1 MLPVRVLLIS
11 ALVGFAVASPL
22 VWASWPEPA
31 AAATAPAVGPDL
43 PAPFLGPWVPAGGG
57 SDAVGRALS
66 NGYRWLPD
74 GDLRTVAFQIA
85 ERWKQR
91 ALHPSYQNTE
101 DGGLFLSAVDLDA
114 GRQESFY
121 LQRGAG
127 GVSVWVTVAGL
138 DTQAPTK
145 THGPAAGGSG
155 ETQERLIERPIERA
169 EQLNKASLQEQ
180 GWMPQALSA
189 EAKEQMLENGA
200 LVRYWTKNDRTLQE
214 LLQRDG
220 RGTQMRLTQLPRQMD
235 LDP

>member
-11 ALVGFAVASPL
+11 VLAGFAIASPL
-22 VWASWPEPA
+22 VWASLPD
-31 AAATAPAVGPDL
+31 PAVGAASPATGPDL
-43 PAPFLGPWVPAGGG
+43 PEPFLGPWVPAGGG
-57 SDAVGRALS
+57 SDAVGRVLS

-74 GDLRTVAFQIA
+74 GDMRTVAFQIA
-85 ERWKQR
+85 ERWKRR
-91 ALHPSYQNTE
+91 ALHPSYQNTD

-121 LQRGAG
+121 LQLGAG

-138 DTQAPTK
+138 DTQSPTK
-145 THGPAAGGSG
+145 TYGPATGGSG
-155 ETQERLIERPIERA
+155 ETEKRLIERPLERA
-169 EQLNKASLQEQ
+169 EELNKASLQEQ
-180 GWMPQALSA
+180 GWTPQALSDD
-189 EAKEQMLENGA
+189 AKEQMLENGA

-214 LLQRDG
+214 LLQRDA